1 MANAYYWSSPYAEG
15 DNNTDIRSLGSEL
28 NAAML
33 ASGLVQTS
41 DTGQVNWGTVTVPG
55 SVSTLYGYEVWSI
68 LGGALCV
75 RIEWYSPSN
84 LAGTFTPRFKY
95 IIGTGSDGSGN
106 ITGVIFTSTLT
117 TANNTLSSGNKPS
130 YISNPSSGDF
140 FGLVY
145 KVGGVTSGGSYT
157 PSALA
162 FCIEKTVDGTG
173 APDGFGYVITCHDEA
188 VGGASG
194 LVSAKKAVWVIAT
207 GMLYALTNLFC
218 IVPRGLTDSSVGTDK
233 QAFVHQVA
241 ANRVRLSHG
250 VCTVVASEALPNT
263 TFNICV
269 VGDPVS
275 ATRGYV
281 SVGYGIG
288 GSHAGSSSNTY
299 SCAILWEP

>member
-15 DNNTDIRSLGSEL
+15 DNTTDIRALGAEF

-33 ASGLVQTS
+33 AAGLAQTT
-41 DTGQVNWGTVTVPG
+41 DTGQVNWGTVNIPG

-68 LGGALCV
+68 LGGALRV
-75 RIEWYSPSN
+75 RIEWYSASS
-84 LAGTFTPRFKY
+84 LSSSFTPRLKY
-95 IIGTGSDGSGN
+95 IIGTGSDGAGN

-117 TANNTLSSGNKPS
+117 TPNNTLSAGNKLS
-130 YISNPSSGDF
+130 YISNPSTGDF

-145 KVGGVTSGGSYT
+145 KVGGVTSGGAYT

-162 FCIEKTVDGTG
+162 FSVEKTVDGAG
-173 APDGFGYVITCHDEA
+173 APDGFGYVITCHDETT
-188 VGGASG
+188 GGTSG
-194 LVSAKKAVWVIAT
+194 LVSAKKAVWVISSGT
-207 GMLYALTNLFC
+207 LYALTNLFC
-218 IVPRGLTDSSVGTDK
+218 IVPRALTDSSVGTDK

-241 ANRVRLSHG
+241 ANRVRFTHG

-269 VGDPVS
+269 VGDPLT

-281 SVGYGIG
+281 SVGYGLG
-288 GSHAGSSSNTY
+288 GSHGGGTSNTY